1 MFPVHSSVSNI
12 TLFRGIP
19 FNSTPSLKAI
29 FMAEKVR
36 NYGNVVMPS
45 TLYPRRLYL
54 APLSGVIAR
63 FKGIMRVKV
72 TLYASQLWRN

>member
-1 MFPVHSSVSNI
+1 
-12 TLFRGIP
+12 
-19 FNSTPSLKAI
+19 
-29 FMAEKVR
+29 MAEKVR
-36 NYGNVVMPS
+36 NYGNVVMLPP
-45 TLYPRRLYL
+45 YPRRLYL

>member
-1 MFPVHSSVSNI
+1 
-12 TLFRGIP
+12 
-19 FNSTPSLKAI
+19 
-29 FMAEKVR
+29 MAEKVR